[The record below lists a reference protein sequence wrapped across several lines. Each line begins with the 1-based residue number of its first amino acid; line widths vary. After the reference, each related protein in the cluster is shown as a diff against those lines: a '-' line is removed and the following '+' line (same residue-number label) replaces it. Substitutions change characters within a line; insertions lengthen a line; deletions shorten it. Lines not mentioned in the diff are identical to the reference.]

1 VPKEDGHGSSRAE
14 EKKEVE
20 KEEEVELK
28 VDEVRKKDPFKKK
41 KKRRALK
48 LSEDDDESIPKPDRK
63 PSVEKE
69 IELEKQTMPSNDDE
83 APKNTEE
90 TSPYKEEI
98 PKPNITKN
106 VNEVF
111 IDYFLFRF
119 PPVMRFDIDLS
130 IFLLACRM
138 IRIKVTRTNMIKHK
152 RIPRMSHLFERQSTK
167 TLLMRGNKEEKE
179 ETEKVEPE
187 KVKPDTE
194 TKSIHTEDLKL
205 DSTNETTQPKPAASS
220 KSN

>member
-1 VPKEDGHGSSRAE
+1 VPKEDEHGSSRVE

-20 KEEEVELK
+20 KEEKVEPK
-28 VDEVRKKDPFKKK
+28 VDEVRKKDPSKKN
-41 KKRRALK
+41 KKRRPLK
-48 LSEDDDESIPKPDRK
+48 LSEDDDESIPKPDPK

-83 APKNTEE
+83 APKNIEE
-90 TSPYKEEI
+90 TSSYMEEI

-111 IDYFLFRF
+111 IDYFLFLF
-119 PPVMRFDIDLS
+119 PPVMRFDINLS

-138 IRIKVTRTNMIKHK
+138 IQIKVTRTNMIKHK

-167 TLLMRGNKEEKE
+167 RLLMEGK
-179 ETEKVEPE
+179 
-187 KVKPDTE
+187 
-194 TKSIHTEDLKL
+194 TKNRKG
-205 DSTNETTQPKPAASS
+205 
-220 KSN
+220 